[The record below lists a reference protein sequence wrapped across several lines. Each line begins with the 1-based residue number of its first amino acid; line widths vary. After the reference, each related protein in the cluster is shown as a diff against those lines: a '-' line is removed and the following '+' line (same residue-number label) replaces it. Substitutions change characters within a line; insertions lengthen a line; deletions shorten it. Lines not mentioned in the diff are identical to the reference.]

1 MILRL
6 YEDVTSI
13 KKSFLNRAN
22 YVHLNKDE
30 HELIKY
36 YILRDTLEFGKL
48 QPLMKDP
55 YIEDIH
61 CIGLDPIHLNH
72 KIFKMV
78 ETNIRFS
85 SWDELDSYLKTLGEK
100 VGSPVSE
107 GHPIIDAAMPDGSR
121 LNVVYSRMSA

>member
-1 MILRL
+1 VILRL

-85 SWDELDSYLKTLGEK
+85 SWDELGQLPQDIGREGGE
-100 VGSPVSE
+100 P
-107 GHPIIDAAMPDGSR
+107 GSR
-121 LNVVYSRMSA
+121 RDTP